1 MGTGISGDFLS
12 CIKGVKYTFKREPGI
27 PLQTLLWKRASS
39 CGEGKI
45 SCFFSSCGGKLG
57 VPVNLRWRPHGPDC
71 VSSEKS
77 GLFPCCEGHV
87 GIPLQS
93 PPGNRAMSRVLLVNS
108 VFCPRRQGSRASSQG
123 STRESGLVWC
133 QGMEL
138 LSVRVVKVVSG
149 LLLSSGRGIG
159 DFSRGSARESGLPS
173 CCEGIL
179 GVQLEP
185 LQGNQDLSRVEWELG
200 VLFPCSRICGVPPKI
215 Q

>member
-1 MGTGISGDFLS
+1 MKQGNRPSSRVEEGENVGLLELWCESRCSSLMGTGISGDFLS

-133 QGMEL
+133 RGMEL
-138 LSVRVVKVVSG
+138 CFPFELSKGWQASCRVQARNPGFFKRISGGVRPP
-149 LLLSSGRGIG
+149 I
-159 DFSRGSARESGLPS
+159 
-173 CCEGIL
+173 IL
-179 GVQLEP
+179 
-185 LQGNQDLSRVEWELG
+185 
-200 VLFPCSRICGVPPKI
+200 
-215 Q
+215 

>member
-1 MGTGISGDFLS
+1 MGLLELWCESRCSSLMGTGISGDFLS

-39 CGEGKI
+39 CSEGEI

-133 QGMEL
+133 RGMEL
-138 LSVRVVKVVSG
+138 CFLLELSNRGQAPCRVQVRNLEFFKRISM
-149 LLLSSGRGIG
+149 
-159 DFSRGSARESGLPS
+159 
-173 CCEGIL
+173 
-179 GVQLEP
+179 GV
-185 LQGNQDLSRVEWELG
+185 R
-200 VLFPCSRICGVPPKI
+200 PPI
-215 Q
+215 ML